1 VSSPVVETFLIDEE
15 NEDKFWR
22 HGLTAIDV
30 LDVLDEPHRI
40 KRNRK
45 ARRAS
50 HLVIGRDRQDR
61 CIAIPIEPTHDRTMW
76 RPITAWLCKGHEA
89 AWLP

>member
-1 VSSPVVETFLIDEE
+1 MSSPVVESFLVDEE

-30 LDVLDEPHRI
+30 VDVLDGPHRI
-40 KRNRK
+40 RRNRK

-50 HLVIGRDRQDR
+50 HLVIGRDRQGR
-61 CIAIPIEPTHDRTMW
+61 CIAIPIEPTYDRTMW
-76 RPITAWLCKGHEA
+76 RPITAWLCKSHEA